1 MSSTIEGSDDG
12 DREDQLDLD
21 QDDEELPL
29 QPNGHTDHD
38 RPAEDV
44 NDAPAHNGEPLSVTK
59 DEGQKSPY
67 LNSPADVASDGVLSS
82 PRGYTARAPGSVDDT
97 ASTPDDTPSLHGS
110 LRSSPS
116 SSTLPLRG
124 HSRLSPSPSHRPFDL
139 RFQSRL
145 SSSSLSSPRP
155 SSPFYF
161 QRHSRQ
167 SSLASRLS
175 PSRTESEP
183 ESPQTPWDVVRWT
196 KLRKVAGQAFSEVGK
211 RNFGRPTC
219 LTVSTTIVIG
229 TSKGIILVFDYQ
241 QNLRTIIGPGTK
253 AVESGAVTS
262 LALSAD
268 HSTVA
273 GGHASG
279 DIYTW
284 EISRSARPFL
294 HIPPI
299 SANQLETQHAD
310 GHIAGVS
317 VLHVGFL
324 GTRRTALVSAD
335 DRGMAFSHLATRGM
349 GAVGRT
355 VKTTRIL
362 GRYPERPVPGSRPRK
377 PSSVLAFSP
386 LPLGNVEQATDS
398 LGLVAM
404 LTPYLLVVV
413 STTPIAQTQ
422 HKAPRPR
429 EVASH
434 GAMTAA
440 LAWFPAIKL
449 KGKDSQTSKTKL
461 VYCWSN
467 VLTVLEVSEVEPE
480 DLGDKD
486 RPPVLEFRPRS
497 RWRADEAIVA
507 VQWLSRS
514 VLAVLTITQQLLIVE
529 DTTLRVTDSFDL
541 LQKHIYH
548 ADLFSAQL
556 HSLVEQYNEE
566 DPSMHG
572 VVADAFYMSFRA
584 YKGRLFLLGF
594 NDVSVGSLSNWA
606 DRLLALM
613 EAGDFIGAIRLA
625 TAYYRGDTERLTVGL
640 PEEDELRHAVV
651 RERLMEMIS
660 ASLKYAFGRN
670 REANTER
677 LEKPQLEDLAEA
689 SLAACV
695 CIGDEDFLWEEVYNW
710 YEENDSTGTFLDV
723 LESYIV
729 DGDIRSLP
737 PTAVKALISHYAT
750 NHTSTRLEEIIC
762 LLDTTTMDI
771 DQVTSLCKQYNLYD
785 AFIYV
790 WNRTLGDYIGP
801 LEELIGF
808 VRRLQQPLVNGNA
821 GNEETY
827 YNNAA
832 KIFPYLSF
840 VLTGRIYPT
849 GEEMDEF
856 ESTKAKAALYGY
868 LFSGQR
874 SAAVSQAHDGFANLR
889 AILGFDSSSF
899 MSMLNEAFEDS
910 FLNEAADQT
919 SPVEE
924 PENNPLLGVSVNR
937 QYIISILLEVMSPSE
952 FSAAD
957 TIYLDMF
964 IARNLPKYPQYIL
977 LSGTTLHQV
986 LVRLCQFPSEEM
998 AEDCELSVEYLLS
1011 MYRPPDIQS
1020 LIPLFKEARFY
1031 RILKSTYRSEKQF
1044 PEWIL
1049 TYLEDESEQ
1058 ESVFACIQDC
1068 LRPGSGLGKKQ
1079 RRDVLDVIK
1088 SHARQLADID
1098 VTKAAQTVQ
1107 DYASHL
1113 HESFLQAL
1121 DDDTYRQFIYL
1132 SSLLEPNKR
1141 TAAEGGSAKG
1151 LENWMLERYVQL
1163 MCKYNPSHVADFVDF
1178 LRAGELRLE
1187 EVLPFMEESGVVDA
1201 AVMLLARQGQV
1212 RVAMDRLIAHLSTLE
1227 SALVSLLQNAGA
1239 SPDMDST
1246 TEAIA
1251 GLLESFEKYTQVGTW
1266 LCQNQTRTAKKA
1278 RSLGK
1283 NGKRGVDILQQ
1294 PLSFE
1299 EDIWLDLIET
1309 VVRIARNVSSLLH
1322 ASDTDAD
1329 TTKSVWSSASGA
1341 DGEDR
1346 GQLTISFRKLVQQV
1360 FTALLTSTSQ
1370 TGAST
1375 TDRTDMSFL
1384 RILRAFLT
1392 RAASWSPS
1400 LTELRSVL
1408 ASIFAAYAYEEA
1420 LLSLANGMLDKDLFV
1435 HVDEVTKL
1443 RQRGWRPR
1451 GQVCEIC
1458 RRRIWGPGAGSQVWT
1473 AWEKKQEEQRQ
1484 RREVKRVESSID
1496 HATSRGKGKAAA
1508 EPSRHFDLERHE
1520 DGGIDETSG
1529 SKGAQ
1534 GVSIPGP
1541 VVVFAC
1547 RHLYHRQCLLDTPHL
1562 QPPGRASH
1570 ANRERSHVVHEGSNL
1585 EFSCPTCT

>member
-44 NDAPAHNGEPLSVTK
+44 NDAPAHNGEPLSVTEN
-59 DEGQKSPY
+59 EGQKSPY

-467 VLTVLEVSEVEPE
+467 VLTVLEASEVEPE
-480 DLGDKD
+480 DPGDKD

-998 AEDCELSVEYLLS
+998 AEDSELSVEYLLS

-1360 FTALLTSTSQ
+1360 FTALLTSTAQ
-1370 TGAST
+1370 TGTST

-1508 EPSRHFDLERHE
+1508 EPLRHFDLERHE